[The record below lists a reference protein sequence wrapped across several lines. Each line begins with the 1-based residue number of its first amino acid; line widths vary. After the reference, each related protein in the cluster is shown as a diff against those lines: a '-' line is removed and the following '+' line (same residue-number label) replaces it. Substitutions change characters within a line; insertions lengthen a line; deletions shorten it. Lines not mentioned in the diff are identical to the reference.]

1 MTQRIYSDD
10 ALVAIVQAWVAA
22 GIRDD
27 AGGGVSPVTLARV
40 VDATHSGIA
49 PRLRALADEGRL
61 VRVEGI
67 GPRTSRPRP
76 SFLPAGHPDAPG
88 ERAARDAVAGSR
100 GRGRGD

>member
-10 ALVAIVQAWVAA
+10 ALVAIVREWAAA

-27 AGGGVSPVTLARV
+27 AGGGVSPITVARV

-61 VRVEGI
+61 VEVQGI
-67 GPRTSRPRP
+67 GPQTSRPRP

-88 ERAARDAVAGSR
+88 ERTPRGTPAASR
-100 GRGRGD
+100 ERGRGD